1 MCENE
6 RSFFSP
12 CQLAKFFP
20 AQKVQK
26 KQSKRCILP
35 RLNCLNIEAYRGT
48 CKSDYSPVLLC
59 HHQTIHLLSPSYT
72 YISNAPQ
79 GRAIISLPLLQASQ
93 RKKGGIFELLFPY
106 DRENRTFSVSRNFLS
121 PPSPCYKT
129 WPFEHR
135 HLQFFFH
142 SLVGDIFHSNVSRMG
157 STNSTRPSFAS
168 PQKLHRCALAH
179 ALDPGSHR
187 AEKLQSVAP
196 IFPVLYLRIR
206 GSLAL
211 SSHCAIPPPLS

>member
-1 MCENE
+1 MWHVSFPSKTLSISNHARGSFLCKNE

-26 KQSKRCILP
+26 KQSKRCILS

-93 RKKGGIFELLFPY
+93 RKKGGGISSF
-106 DRENRTFSVSRNFLS
+106 FSLHVRQRKQNF
-121 PPSPCYKT
+121 
-129 WPFEHR
+129 
-135 HLQFFFH
+135 
-142 SLVGDIFHSNVSRMG
+142 
-157 STNSTRPSFAS
+157 
-168 PQKLHRCALAH
+168 
-179 ALDPGSHR
+179 
-187 AEKLQSVAP
+187 
-196 IFPVLYLRIR
+196 
-206 GSLAL
+206 
-211 SSHCAIPPPLS
+211 